1 MTQKTL
7 EELERE
13 VTGHSRYF
21 ETLMVKQSRL
31 EHQIGELKKAIY
43 ELLILFGT
51 ISIWYFIEIY
61 FL

>member
-1 MTQKTL
+1 MAQRSL
-7 EELERE
+7 EDLERE

-21 ETLMVKQSRL
+21 ETLMTKQSKL

-51 ISIWYFIEIY
+51 ISIRYFIEIY